1 MRDDRDVDWLGSDGA
16 RKRLAAM
23 AHRGDPVAA
32 AVVKRKRAQVRFSV
46 CKACGRRGLVTA
58 DRASCVV
65 ETFIIDGPK
74 GAERVVG
81 VRGTR
86 PERCKRAEVRR
97 AA

>member
-1 MRDDRDVDWLGSDGA
+1 MRDDRDVDWLGAPEVQARIKADTLQRGA
-16 RKRLAAM
+16 
-23 AHRGDPVAA
+23 PV
-32 AVVKRKRAQVRFSV
+32 RAQVRFSV
-46 CKACGRRGLVTA
+46 CKACGRRGLVLT
-58 DRASCVV
+58 DRSMCVV

>member
-1 MRDDRDVDWLGSDGA
+1 MRDYRDDVDDA
-16 RKRLAAM
+16 R
-23 AHRGDPVAA
+23 AA
-32 AVVKRKRAQVRFSV
+32 ATKRKRAQVRFSV

-74 GAERVVG
+74 GAERIVG

-86 PERCKRAEVRR
+86 PERCKRTEARR